1 MPKRVDMNQREIVR
15 ELRTYPGVAVQ
26 SLADMGSGCP
36 DLLCGHACI
45 NWLFEVKNPNQ
56 PPSKRRLTFD
66 EKVWHFNWSGQ
77 VAIIETAEDA
87 LRLMGVIE

>member
-1 MPKRVDMNQREIVR
+1 MPKRVDANQPDIV
-15 ELRTYPGVAVQ
+15 EDLRSYPGVVVQ

-36 DLLCGHACI
+36 DLLVGVACV

-56 PPSKRRLTFD
+56 PPSKRRLTDD
-66 EKVWHFNWSGQ
+66 EKVWHFEWTGQ
-77 VAIIETAEDA
+77 VAIIETADEA

>member
-1 MPKRVDMNQREIVR
+1 MPRRVDLNQREVVR
-15 ELRTYPGVAVQ
+15 ELRTYTGVVVQ
-26 SLADMGSGCP
+26 SLAEIGDGCP
-36 DLLCGHACI
+36 DLLVSHSCV

-66 EKVWHFNWSGQ
+66 ERVWHFEWSGQ
-77 VAIIETAEDA
+77 VAIIETADEA